1 MHIQGEVQV
10 QAMVNVNVNGHAQVK
25 VILKVNGKDKGH
37 AKTVHQTKA
46 KVHKKAARYHCCWS

>member
-1 MHIQGEVQV
+1 MHIRGKVQV

-37 AKTVHQTKA
+37 AKAVHQTKA
-46 KVHKKAARYHCCWS
+46 KVKSVMLL